1 MRLVGLLAVGAL
13 GAGLVWLAKN
23 APKSPPPAAA
33 VSLDSGIDA
42 TTASAVQA
50 ALVNEKDPNA
60 LTTFATKLQ
69 AAGFNNSAAALR
81 AKALTL
87 RPLV

>member
-1 MRLVGLLAVGAL
+1 
-13 GAGLVWLAKN
+13 
-23 APKSPPPAAA
+23 
-33 VSLDSGIDA
+33 VS
-42 TTASAVQA
+42 
-50 ALVNEKDPNA
+50 EKDPNA